1 MVLQEASESC
11 YQTIKKS
18 WSEID
23 EVASK
28 PGGLSILSKTF
39 KTCKYIYIYKHSLNL
54 QLSANGK

>member
-1 MVLQEASESC
+1 VQEASESC

-28 PGGLSILSKTF
+28 PDGLSILSKTF
-39 KTCKYIYIYKHSLNL
+39 KTCK
-54 QLSANGK
+54 